1 MNIGK
6 LRTNFVKTITAIID
20 DLSNARETAEAYN
33 EYVTI
38 FQGYRGEPASVL
50 EYTIHPVWIG
60 VKGLVRISTQIGKRL
75 FTSHIVGICLVI
87 VIGYILGR
95 IVE

>member
-6 LRTNFVKTITAIID
+6 MVTAIID

-33 EYVTI
+33 EYVRI
-38 FQGYRGEPASVL
+38 FQGYRGEPVSVL
-50 EYTIHPVWIG
+50 EYTTHPIWIG

-75 FTSHIVGICLVI
+75 FTSHLIGICLVI

-95 IVE
+95 IMK

>member
-1 MNIGK
+1 MIMNVSK
-6 LRTNFVKTITAIID
+6 MVTAIID

-33 EYVTI
+33 EYVRI
-38 FQGYRGEPASVL
+38 FQGYRGEPVSIL
-50 EYTIHPVWIG
+50 EYTTHPIWIG

-75 FTSHIVGICLVI
+75 FTSHLIGICLVI

-95 IVE
+95 IMK

>member
-6 LRTNFVKTITAIID
+6 MVTAIID

-50 EYTIHPVWIG
+50 EYTTHPLWIG
-60 VKGLVRISTQIGKRL
+60 VKGLIAISTQIGKRV
-75 FTSHIVGICLVI
+75 FTSHTVGICLVI

-95 IVE
+95 IMK

>member
-6 LRTNFVKTITAIID
+6 MVTAIID

-50 EYTIHPVWIG
+50 EYTTHPIWIG
-60 VKGLVRISTQIGKRL
+60 VKGLVAISTKIGKRV
-75 FTSHIVGICLVI
+75 FTSHTVGICLVI

-95 IVE
+95 IMK

>member
-1 MNIGK
+1 MIMN
-6 LRTNFVKTITAIID
+6 VSKTITAIID

-33 EYVTI
+33 EYVRI

-50 EYTIHPVWIG
+50 EYTTHPLWIG
-60 VKGLVRISTQIGKRL
+60 VKGLVTISTQIGKRL
-75 FTSHIVGICLVI
+75 FTSHLIGICLVI

-95 IVE
+95 IMK

>member
-1 MNIGK
+1 MIMN
-6 LRTNFVKTITAIID
+6 VSKTITAIID

-33 EYVTI
+33 EYVRI

-50 EYTIHPVWIG
+50 EYTTHPLWIG
-60 VKGLVRISTQIGKRL
+60 VKGLVTISTQIGKRL
-75 FTSHIVGICLVI
+75 FTSHLVGICLVI

-95 IVE
+95 IMK

>member
-6 LRTNFVKTITAIID
+6 MVTAIID

-33 EYVTI
+33 EYVRI

-50 EYTIHPVWIG
+50 EYTTHPLWIG
-60 VKGLVRISTQIGKRL
+60 VKGLVTISTQIGKRL
-75 FTSHIVGICLVI
+75 FTSHLIGICLVI

-95 IVE
+95 IMK

>member
-1 MNIGK
+1 MIMN
-6 LRTNFVKTITAIID
+6 VSKTITAIID

-33 EYVTI
+33 EYVRI

-50 EYTIHPVWIG
+50 EYTTHPLWIG

-75 FTSHIVGICLVI
+75 FTSHLVGICLVI

-95 IVE
+95 IMK

>member
-1 MNIGK
+1 MIMNVSK
-6 LRTNFVKTITAIID
+6 MVTAIID

-38 FQGYRGEPASVL
+38 FQGYRGEPASVI
-50 EYTIHPVWIG
+50 EYTTHPLWIG
-60 VKGLVRISTQIGKRL
+60 VKGLVTISTQIGKRL
-75 FTSHIVGICLVI
+75 FTSHTVGICLVI

-95 IVE
+95 IMK

>member
-6 LRTNFVKTITAIID
+6 MVTAIID

-33 EYVTI
+33 EYVRI

-50 EYTIHPVWIG
+50 EYTTHPLWIG

-75 FTSHIVGICLVI
+75 FTSHLVGICLVI

-95 IVE
+95 IMK

>member
-1 MNIGK
+1 MIMNVSK
-6 LRTNFVKTITAIID
+6 MVTAIID

-50 EYTIHPVWIG
+50 EYTTHPLWIG
-60 VKGLVRISTQIGKRL
+60 VKGLVTISTQIGKRL
-75 FTSHIVGICLVI
+75 FTSHLIGICLVI

-95 IVE
+95 IMK

>member
-6 LRTNFVKTITAIID
+6 MVTAIID

-50 EYTIHPVWIG
+50 EYTTHPIWIG
-60 VKGLVRISTQIGKRL
+60 VKGLVAISTQIGKRL
-75 FTSHIVGICLVI
+75 FTSHLVGICLVI

-95 IVE
+95 IMK

>member
-1 MNIGK
+1 MIMNVSK
-6 LRTNFVKTITAIID
+6 MVTAIID

-50 EYTIHPVWIG
+50 EYTTHPLWIG

-75 FTSHIVGICLVI
+75 FTSHTVGICLVI

-95 IVE
+95 IMK

>member
-1 MNIGK
+1 MNVSK
-6 LRTNFVKTITAIID
+6 MVTAIID

-33 EYVTI
+33 EYVRI

-50 EYTIHPVWIG
+50 EYTTHPLWIG

-75 FTSHIVGICLVI
+75 FTSHLVGICLVI

-95 IVE
+95 IMK

>member
-1 MNIGK
+1 MN
-6 LRTNFVKTITAIID
+6 VSKTITAIID

-38 FQGYRGEPASVL
+38 FQGYRGEPVSIL
-50 EYTIHPVWIG
+50 EYTTHPIWIG

-75 FTSHIVGICLVI
+75 FTSHLIGICLVI

-95 IVE
+95 SIE

>member
-6 LRTNFVKTITAIID
+6 MVTAIID

-33 EYVTI
+33 EYVRI

-50 EYTIHPVWIG
+50 EYTTHPIWIG

-75 FTSHIVGICLVI
+75 FTSHLVGICLVI

-95 IVE
+95 IMK

>member
-1 MNIGK
+1 MIMNVSK
-6 LRTNFVKTITAIID
+6 MVTAIID

-33 EYVTI
+33 EYVRI

-50 EYTIHPVWIG
+50 EYTTHPIWIG

-75 FTSHIVGICLVI
+75 FTSHLIGICLVI

-95 IVE
+95 IMK

>member
-1 MNIGK
+1 MTMNIGK
-6 LRTNFVKTITAIID
+6 MVTAIID

-33 EYVTI
+33 EYVRI

-50 EYTIHPVWIG
+50 EYTTHPIWIG
-60 VKGLVRISTQIGKRL
+60 VKGLVTISTQIGKRL
-75 FTSHIVGICLVI
+75 FTSHLVGICLVI

-95 IVE
+95 IMK

>member
-6 LRTNFVKTITAIID
+6 MVTAIID

-33 EYVTI
+33 EYVRI

-50 EYTIHPVWIG
+50 EYTTHPLWIG
-60 VKGLVRISTQIGKRL
+60 VKGLVTISTQIGKRV
-75 FTSHIVGICLVI
+75 FTSHLIGICLVI

-95 IVE
+95 IMK

>member
-1 MNIGK
+1 MNVSK
-6 LRTNFVKTITAIID
+6 MVTAIID

-33 EYVTI
+33 EYVRI

-50 EYTIHPVWIG
+50 EYTTHPIWIG

-75 FTSHIVGICLVI
+75 FTSHLIGICLVI

-95 IVE
+95 IMK

>member
-1 MNIGK
+1 MIMNIS
-6 LRTNFVKTITAIID
+6 KTITAIID

-50 EYTIHPVWIG
+50 EYTTHPLWIG

-75 FTSHIVGICLVI
+75 FTSHLVGICLVI

-95 IVE
+95 IMK

>member
-1 MNIGK
+1 MIMNVSK
-6 LRTNFVKTITAIID
+6 MVTAIID

-50 EYTIHPVWIG
+50 EYTTHPIWIG

-75 FTSHIVGICLVI
+75 FTSHLVGICLVI

-95 IVE
+95 IMK

>member
-1 MNIGK
+1 MIMNVSK
-6 LRTNFVKTITAIID
+6 MVTAIID

-50 EYTIHPVWIG
+50 EYTTHPLWIG

-75 FTSHIVGICLVI
+75 FTSHLIGICLVI

-95 IVE
+95 IMK

>member
-6 LRTNFVKTITAIID
+6 MVTAIID

-50 EYTIHPVWIG
+50 EYTTHPIWIG

-75 FTSHIVGICLVI
+75 FTSHLVGICLVI

-95 IVE
+95 IMK

>member
-1 MNIGK
+1 M
-6 LRTNFVKTITAIID
+6 VTAIID

-50 EYTIHPVWIG
+50 EYTTHPLWIG
-60 VKGLVRISTQIGKRL
+60 VKGLVANLYANRKTFIYKSFSRYLSCDCNWIYTRKDNEVTAY
-75 FTSHIVGICLVI
+75 TSAK
-87 VIGYILGR
+87 
-95 IVE
+95 

>member
-1 MNIGK
+1 MIMN
-6 LRTNFVKTITAIID
+6 VSKTITAIID

-33 EYVTI
+33 EYVRI

-50 EYTIHPVWIG
+50 EYTTHPLWIG

-75 FTSHIVGICLVI
+75 FTSHLIGICLVI

-95 IVE
+95 IMK

>member
-6 LRTNFVKTITAIID
+6 MVTAIID

-50 EYTIHPVWIG
+50 EYTTHPIWIG
-60 VKGLVRISTQIGKRL
+60 VKGLVAISTQIGKCV
-75 FTSHIVGICLVI
+75 FTSHTVGICLVI

-95 IVE
+95 IMK

>member
-6 LRTNFVKTITAIID
+6 MVTAIID

-33 EYVTI
+33 EYVRI
-38 FQGYRGEPASVL
+38 FQACRGEPASVL
-50 EYTIHPVWIG
+50 EYTTHPIWIG
-60 VKGLVRISTQIGKRL
+60 VKGLVTISTQIGKRL
-75 FTSHIVGICLVI
+75 FTSHLVGICLVI

-95 IVE
+95 IMK

>member
-1 MNIGK
+1 VTMN
-6 LRTNFVKTITAIID
+6 VSKTITAIID
-20 DLSNARETAEAYN
+20 DLSNARETTEAYN

-50 EYTIHPVWIG
+50 EYTTHPLWIG
-60 VKGLVRISTQIGKRL
+60 VKGLVTISTQIGKRL
-75 FTSHIVGICLVI
+75 FTSHLIGICLVI

-95 IVE
+95 IMK

>member
-1 MNIGK
+1 MIMNVSK
-6 LRTNFVKTITAIID
+6 MVTAIID

-33 EYVTI
+33 EYVRI

-50 EYTIHPVWIG
+50 EYTTHPLWIG
-60 VKGLVRISTQIGKRL
+60 VKGLVTISTQIGKRL
-75 FTSHIVGICLVI
+75 FTSHLVGICLVI

-95 IVE
+95 IMK

>member
-1 MNIGK
+1 MNISK
-6 LRTNFVKTITAIID
+6 MVTAIID

-33 EYVTI
+33 EYVRI

-50 EYTIHPVWIG
+50 EYTTHPIWIG

-75 FTSHIVGICLVI
+75 FTSHLVGICLVI

-95 IVE
+95 IMK

>member
-1 MNIGK
+1 MTMNIGK
-6 LRTNFVKTITAIID
+6 MVTAIID

-50 EYTIHPVWIG
+50 EYTTHPLWIG

-75 FTSHIVGICLVI
+75 FTSHLVGICLVI

-95 IVE
+95 IMK

>member
-6 LRTNFVKTITAIID
+6 MVTAIID

-38 FQGYRGEPASVL
+38 FQGYRGEPVSVL
-50 EYTIHPVWIG
+50 EYTTHPIWIG
-60 VKGLVRISTQIGKRL
+60 VKGLVRISTQIGKRV
-75 FTSHIVGICLVI
+75 FTSHLVGICLVI

-95 IVE
+95 IMK

>member
-6 LRTNFVKTITAIID
+6 MVTAIID
-20 DLSNARETAEAYN
+20 DLSKARETAEAYN
-33 EYVTI
+33 EYVRI

-50 EYTIHPVWIG
+50 EYTTHPIWIG
-60 VKGLVRISTQIGKRL
+60 VKGLVAISTQIGKRV
-75 FTSHIVGICLVI
+75 FTSHLIGICLVI

-95 IVE
+95 IMK

>member
-1 MNIGK
+1 MNVSK
-6 LRTNFVKTITAIID
+6 MVTAIID

-38 FQGYRGEPASVL
+38 FQGYRGEPVSIL
-50 EYTIHPVWIG
+50 EYTTHPIWIG
-60 VKGLVRISTQIGKRL
+60 VKGLVAISTQIGKRL
-75 FTSHIVGICLVI
+75 FTSHLVGICLVI

>member
-1 MNIGK
+1 MIMN
-6 LRTNFVKTITAIID
+6 VSKTITAIID

-33 EYVTI
+33 EYVRI

-50 EYTIHPVWIG
+50 EYTTHPIWIG

-75 FTSHIVGICLVI
+75 FTSHLIGICLVI

-95 IVE
+95 IMK